1 MRKLD
6 NQAVLESFKGKEG
19 QPGYWG
25 AETIPL
31 MQVAVFVMC
40 GGGFLG
46 RMAAEQPADFYI
58 DDRARGAYKSAEII
72 QAVQVL
78 VIAAGAHGL
87 NPHDMPPMPRFHNMG
102 VF

>member
-1 MRKLD
+1 MKKLD
-6 NQAVLESFKGKEG
+6 NQAVLDTFKGEEA
-19 QPGYWG
+19 YFG
-25 AETIPL
+25 AETIPA
-31 MQVAVFVMC
+31 MQVAVYVMC

-58 DDRARGAYKSAEII
+58 DTRCGKLPYKAREIE

-87 NPHDMPPMPRFHNMG
+87 DPHEMPPMTRFHNMG